1 MSDAIVNVLV
11 HSTGNTC
18 SFSFLKNLFTCI
30 RLSNVMYY
38 YNLNTESENILNKEY
53 GANNKSQPTFP
64 FVLSLSAQAD
74 ITNGSLTAKQH
85 IMS

>member
-1 MSDAIVNVLV
+1 MYIAQVTRSL
-11 HSTGNTC
+11 
-18 SFSFLKNLFTCI
+18 SFLKNLFTCI

-38 YNLNTESENILNKEY
+38 YNLNTENILNKEY
-53 GANNKSQPTFP
+53 GVNNKSQPTFP

>member
-1 MSDAIVNVLV
+1 MSDAIVNVL
-11 HSTGNTC
+11 STGNTC
-18 SFSFLKNLFTCI
+18 SLSFLKNLFTCI

-38 YNLNTESENILNKEY
+38 YNLNTENILNKEY

>member
-1 MSDAIVNVLV
+1 MSDAIVNV

-18 SFSFLKNLFTCI
+18 SLSLLKNLSTCI
-30 RLSNVMYY
+30 RLSNIMYY
-38 YNLNTESENILNKEY
+38 YNLNTENILNKEY

-85 IMS
+85 IIS

>member
-1 MSDAIVNVLV
+1 MSDAIVNV
-11 HSTGNTC
+11 HSTVNTC
-18 SFSFLKNLFTCI
+18 SLSFLINLFTC

-38 YNLNTESENILNKEY
+38 YNLNTENILNKEY
-53 GANNKSQPTFP
+53 GVNNKSQPTFP

>member
-1 MSDAIVNVLV
+1 MYIAQVTHVLYL
-11 HSTGNTC
+11 SLKI
-18 SFSFLKNLFTCI
+18 FLHVLDFQMLCI
-30 RLSNVMYY
+30 TLY
-38 YNLNTESENILNKEY
+38 YNLNTENILNKEY
-53 GANNKSQPTFP
+53 GVNNKSQPTFP

>member
-1 MSDAIVNVLV
+1 MSDAIVNV

-18 SFSFLKNLFTCI
+18 SLSFLKNLSTCI

-38 YNLNTESENILNKEY
+38 YNLNTENILNKEY
-53 GANNKSQPTFP
+53 GVNNKSQPTFP

>member
-1 MSDAIVNVLV
+1 MSDAIVNVL
-11 HSTGNTC
+11 STGNTC
-18 SFSFLKNLFTCI
+18 SLSFLTCI

-38 YNLNTESENILNKEY
+38 YNLNTENILNKEY
-53 GANNKSQPTFP
+53 GVNNKSQPTFP